1 MAHLPPVLDK
11 LVQLLARLP
20 GVGDRSAIRLAFHLI
35 SGDPRYPKQLATAL
49 GDAVDRVRFCESCH
63 HLSETPQCEICA
75 SPGRDRHLLCVVE
88 SIQDLMAF
96 ERTGAFKGVYHVLHG
111 VLSPLKGVGPDQLRL
126 GNLMDRIVA
135 LNVTE
140 VIVATNTD
148 VEGEATAL
156 YLARRLAQSQVPV
169 TRIAT
174 GIPMGGDLEYIDQ
187 STLTRALSGRQQMEL

>member
-1 MAHLPPVLDK
+1 
-11 LVQLLARLP
+11 
-20 GVGDRSAIRLAFHLI
+20 
-35 SGDPRYPKQLATAL
+35 
-49 GDAVDRVRFCESCH
+49 
-63 HLSETPQCEICA
+63 
-75 SPGRDRHLLCVVE
+75 
-88 SIQDLMAF
+88 MAF

-187 STLTRALSGRQQMEL
+187 STLTRALSGRRQMEL